1 VSGRSPRRRRERGE
15 GGQRGDAAA
24 RGGDDRDLAR
34 DARPPGAGRRP
45 RVGRGGAGAWRGGDP
60 DPLARPPSSRRPAA
74 ALALA
79 LVAALAVAGVAGALG
94 FRLPGLEIIRV
105 EPAADR
111 GRDEPR
117 LARAR
122 GRCDGHRAPAVL
134 APAAMPEPDA
144 AYVLGAGDREIVTLA
159 WRAAGGEPAIP
170 TSNLSLVA
178 MAIPG
183 TVDEILVTSCS
194 TARPRSRP

>member
-1 VSGRSPRRRRERGE
+1 MATPR
-15 GGQRGDAAA
+15 A
-24 RGGDDRDLAR
+24 
-34 DARPPGAGRRP
+34 ARPPAVVAP
-45 RVGRGGAGAWRGGDP
+45 A
-60 DPLARPPSSRRPAA
+60 PLP

-105 EPAADR
+105 ESLPPIEGAI
-111 GRDEPR
+111 EPR

-122 GRCDGHRAPAVL
+122 GRRDGHRARRGCSPR
-134 APAAMPEPDA
+134 PRCRQPDA

-183 TVDEILVTSCS
+183 ILDEILVTKLLDRGSDGRGRHASTASGAGGSRAPRTSCS
-194 TARPRSRP
+194 